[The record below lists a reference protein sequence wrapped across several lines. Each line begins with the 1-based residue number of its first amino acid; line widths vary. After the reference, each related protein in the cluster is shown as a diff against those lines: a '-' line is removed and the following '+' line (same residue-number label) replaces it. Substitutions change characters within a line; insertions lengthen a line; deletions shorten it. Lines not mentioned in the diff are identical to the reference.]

1 MNIFV
6 VRCAVLGYII
16 NRWSSVVACW
26 LNWFGFGFGLGLGLG
41 QGTGNAL
48 AVIFFVWSYKCSEH
62 LANALSNN
70 DDSRVLIM
78 QLWPRFPQSKRVG

>member
-48 AVIFFVWSYKCSEH
+48 AVIFFVWSYKC
-62 LANALSNN
+62 
-70 DDSRVLIM
+70 
-78 QLWPRFPQSKRVG
+78 K